1 MSQRMRIALLSLV
14 LCAPAVGVLWLGG
27 RPSAGAR
34 PPAPEETTVHP
45 LARLNAKARAART
58 NDEAAVRELVDES
71 FNFVA
76 LDGGPAG
83 MADAIKG
90 RLARAEMNWRKGAT
104 KGVSD
109 ADVARTVNRLA
120 DQFKAPEYART
131 NRYEVR
137 LLHTAMLPYLP
148 DFIGRDNTGAP
159 PRKAAGS
166 SINHERM
173 SPLEAAFLAAMIL
186 RQKQS
191 NPDYQLTREERLGKW
206 KERQGKTK
214 KDKGAKRVDAA
225 AQEAEHAKR
234 RDAIA
239 AAIADGAAAMSPGE
253 LLGLPADVLDAL
265 GVEQ

>member
-1 MSQRMRIALLSLV
+1 MSQRTKIALLSLV
-14 LCAPAVGVLWLGG
+14 LCATVVGLLWLGG
-27 RPSAGAR
+27 GSPAGAQ
-34 PPAPEETTVHP
+34 PPAPDENTVHP

-90 RLARAEMNWRKGAT
+90 RITRAEMNWRKGET

-120 DQFKAPEYART
+120 DQFKAPEFART
-131 NRYEVR
+131 TRYEVR

-159 PRKAAGS
+159 PRRAAGS

-173 SPLEAAFLAAMIL
+173 SPLEAAFLTAMLL
-186 RQKQS
+186 RQKQT
-191 NPDYQLTREERLGKW
+191 NPDYQLTRSERLSRW
-206 KERQGKTK
+206 KERHSKSK
-214 KDKGAKRVDAA
+214 KDKAAKKEDAA
-225 AQEAEHAKR
+225 AQEAEHARR
-234 RDAIA
+234 RDALA
-239 AAIADGAAAMSPGE
+239 AAIERQLA
-253 LLGLPADVLDAL
+253 
-265 GVEQ
+265 